1 MARDIDG
8 KLRLTAAV
16 LGTITRKDLAA
27 AFRRVNPRTS
37 FDVERASKWLQ
48 GRAQPREQQLYEDW
62 VLLLGL
68 GCRGDWLANCEL
80 DAFIEALNQR
90 FGTGVD
96 ELKSLSRREPSRPE
110 ERPGPE
116 GRYVCYSHAWSP
128 YFAGRLLRGIMLF
141 ARASSPGQTAAS
153 YVEALPTGPLRL
165 TGLVSEGRF
174 FHLDLRQPDGDA
186 RLLFGLFPPRAPFSA
201 LGGHLSGATIL
212 GPDPMP
218 SVSRIVLVRLPS
230 ASPSLNDLDAYLLP
244 EASIAEDLA
253 ALGLPSDEP
262 GETDRLLQAFLTPQ
276 PARFDHIPS
285 ADYHALVEHFDRAW
299 LRRRAA
305 APPRSQ

>member
-27 AFRRVNPRTS
+27 AFRRVNPATS

-48 GRAQPREQQLYEDW
+48 GRAKPREQQLYEDW
-62 VLLLGL
+62 VRLLDLGR
-68 GCRGDWLANCEL
+68 RGDWLANCEL
-80 DAFIEALNQR
+80 DVFIEALSQR

-96 ELKSLSRREPSRPE
+96 ELRRASRREASRLE
-110 ERPGPE
+110 ERAGPE
-116 GRYVCYSHAWSP
+116 GLYACYSHAWSP
-128 YFAGRLLRGIMLF
+128 YFAGRLLRGTMLF
-141 ARASSPGQTAAS
+141 ARAAPPSQPTAT

-165 TGLVSEGRF
+165 TGPASEGHF
-174 FHLDLRQPDGDA
+174 LHLDLRQPDGDA
-186 RLLFGLFPPRAPFSA
+186 RLLFGLFPPRAPFSV

-212 GPDPMP
+212 GPEALPA
-218 SVSRIVLVRLPS
+218 VSRIVLVRLPS
-230 ASPSLNDLDAYLLP
+230 ADAAVAELDAYLPP
-244 EASIAEDLA
+244 EASIAGDLA

-262 GETDRLLQAFLTPQ
+262 GKTDRLLQTFLTPP

-285 ADYHALVEHFDRAW
+285 ANYHALIDHFDLTW
-299 LRRRAA
+299 LRQLAA
-305 APPRSQ
+305 APSGS